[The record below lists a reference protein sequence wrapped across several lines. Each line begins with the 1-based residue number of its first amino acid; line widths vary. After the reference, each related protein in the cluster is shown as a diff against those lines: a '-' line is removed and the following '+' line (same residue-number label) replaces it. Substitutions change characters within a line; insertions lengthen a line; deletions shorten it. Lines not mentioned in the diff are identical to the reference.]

1 MFLVL
6 LVIIFIFV
14 ISIKEI
20 FEGMI
25 LSNEAKEFYKTI
37 EIGDVFWYIS
47 GPDVFKEPTEIITIL
62 DKKSSCIK
70 YKFENTR
77 KNIIKEKSSTI
88 IDFYEIYCKY
98 NLEKQEK

>member
-1 MFLVL
+1 MFVVL
-6 LVIIFIFV
+6 LIIIFILV

-25 LSNEAKEFYKTI
+25 LLDEAKKFYKTI

-62 DKKSSCIK
+62 DKKSGCVK

-77 KNIIKEKSSTI
+77 KNTIKEESSTI

-98 NLEKQEK
+98 NLQKQEK